1 MVVGAK
7 QKLAVAW
14 SSGKDSA
21 WALSGLQ
28 QDERFEVAALL
39 TTLSEEDGSIGIHG
53 TSRDVLHAQLAA
65 IGLPLYEV
73 WLPRPCP
80 NEVYEQ
86 RLRECA
92 WLLLANDITALAFGD
107 LQLVD
112 IRQYREALFADSGL
126 DLLFPLWQRSTRD
139 LAGEMLAGGLQ
150 AVVCCVQHALLPASL
165 LGRPYDAEFL
175 AELPEGVDPY
185 GENGEFHTIV
195 TAAPCMSVKLDLVP
209 GDIRRDEVHSWLEFQ
224 PVE

>member
-1 MVVGAK
+1 MVDGAK

-21 WALSGLQ
+21 WALTKLLR
-28 QDERFEVAALL
+28 DERYEVVALL

-73 WLPRPCP
+73 SLPWPCP

-86 RLRECA
+86 RLRDCA
-92 WLLLANDITALAFGD
+92 YLLMTNDITALAFGD
-107 LQLVD
+107 LHLADV
-112 IRQYREALFADSGL
+112 RQYREELFADSGL
-126 DLLFPLWQRSTRD
+126 ELLFPLWQRSTRE

-165 LGRPYDAEFL
+165 TRR
-175 AELPEGVDPY
+175 
-185 GENGEFHTIV
+185 HTRKKV
-195 TAAPCMSVKLDLVP
+195 F
-209 GDIRRDEVHSWLEFQ
+209 RRC
-224 PVE
+224 

>member
-1 MVVGAK
+1 MVDGAK

-21 WALSGLQ
+21 WALTKLLR
-28 QDERFEVAALL
+28 DERYEVVALL

-73 WLPRPCP
+73 SLPWPCP

-86 RLRECA
+86 RLRDCA
-92 WLLLANDITALAFGD
+92 YLLMTNDITALAFGD
-107 LQLVD
+107 LHLADV
-112 IRQYREALFADSGL
+112 RQYREELFADSGL
-126 DLLFPLWQRSTRD
+126 ELLFPLWQRSTRE

-165 LGRPYDAEFL
+165 LGRPYDADFL
-175 AELPEGVDPY
+175 AELPEGVDPC

-195 TAAPCMSVKLDLVP
+195 TAAPCMSVSLDLLP
-209 GDIRRDEVHSWLEFQ
+209 GEIRRDELHSWLEFQ
-224 PVE
+224 PAE